1 MISKSIADMT
11 QQRNNIQEWLI
22 NSGAWQ
28 RHPKMYKRVE
38 NAWRRYVNNIENY
51 AGKKLYEEHFGSVFA
66 MKKYSKEIYS
76 I

>member
-1 MISKSIADMT
+1 MKKKSIKDLT
-11 QQRNNIQEWLI
+11 LQRNVIQEWLI

-38 NAWRRYVNNIENY
+38 NTWRRYVNNIENY
-51 AGKKLYEEHFGSVFA
+51 AGKKLHEEHFGSVFA

>member
-1 MISKSIADMT
+1 MTIKSIADMT

-38 NAWRRYVNNIENY
+38 NAWRRYVSNIENY

>member
-1 MISKSIADMT
+1 MKKKSIKELT
-11 QQRNNIQEWLI
+11 LQRNVIQEWLI

-38 NAWRRYVNNIENY
+38 NTWRRYVNNIENY
-51 AGKKLYEEHFGSVFA
+51 AELHEEHFDSVFA

>member
-1 MISKSIADMT
+1 MIRKSIADMT
-11 QQRNNIQEWLI
+11 RQRNNIQEWLI
-22 NSGAWQ
+22 NSDAWQ

-38 NAWRRYVNNIENY
+38 NTWRRYVNNIENY
-51 AGKKLYEEHFGSVFA
+51 TGKKLYEEHFGSVFA

>member
-1 MISKSIADMT
+1 MISKSIADIT

-28 RHPKMYKRVE
+28 RHSKMYKRVE
-38 NAWRRYVNNIENY
+38 DIWRRYVNNIEKY
-51 AGKKLYEEHFGSVFA
+51 VGKKLHEEHFGSAFA